1 METLCKELTDKSV
14 EKVFIITD
22 ISKLYKLMGIKP
34 LSPTAFDNLYDMS
47 IEQLEMVFKTLS
59 LEFYR
64 MIYH

>member
-47 IEQLEMVFKTLS
+47 IEQLEIVFKTLS